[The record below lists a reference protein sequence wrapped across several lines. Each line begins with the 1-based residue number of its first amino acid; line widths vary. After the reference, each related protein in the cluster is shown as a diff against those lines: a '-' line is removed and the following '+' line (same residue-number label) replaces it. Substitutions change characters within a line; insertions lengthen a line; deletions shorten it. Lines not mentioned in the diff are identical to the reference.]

1 MKTVVNETFLDQT
14 QGRIARKFRIL
25 EIKFMF
31 SNKSYLTT
39 ILRDL

>member
-1 MKTVVNETFLDQT
+1 METVVNETFLGQT
-14 QGRIARKFRIL
+14 QGRIAQKFLRL